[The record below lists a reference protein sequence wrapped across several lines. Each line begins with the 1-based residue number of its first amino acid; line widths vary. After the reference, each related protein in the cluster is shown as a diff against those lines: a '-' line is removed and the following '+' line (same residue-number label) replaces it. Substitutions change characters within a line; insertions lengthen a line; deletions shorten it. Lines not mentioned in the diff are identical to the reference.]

1 MNQSPLVD
9 SDNEGDSDTSSED
22 LPPLIA
28 SDSKSNES
36 SDSDDDK
43 PSNNDSPRLFR
54 GFYSALTPELG
65 RIL

>member
-9 SDNEGDSDTSSED
+9 SDNEGDSDTSSEG

-28 SDSKSNES
+28 SDSESYES
-36 SDSDDDK
+36 SDSGDDE
-43 PSNNDSPRLFR
+43 PSNDDSPRLFG